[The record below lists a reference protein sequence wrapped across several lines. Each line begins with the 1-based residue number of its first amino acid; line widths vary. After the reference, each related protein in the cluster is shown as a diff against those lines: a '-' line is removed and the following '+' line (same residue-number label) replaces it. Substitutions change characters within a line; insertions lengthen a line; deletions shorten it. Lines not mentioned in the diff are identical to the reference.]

1 MQQGISA
8 AQMDEMQA
16 EKVVLVVPKA
26 YHSAFPKE
34 KRDRIWTLGKF
45 VRYVKEMEGLI

>member
-26 YHSAFPKE
+26 YHTAFPKE
-34 KRDRIWTLGKF
+34 KRERIWTLGKF
-45 VRYVKEMEGLI
+45 VGYVKEMEGLV